1 MSVKRVLPYFL
12 FLNIVFLL
20 PSCVH
25 RIIIDSNPPDA
36 EVHISNEFRGTTP
49 LTLRSDEA
57 VNQDILLNRNDRELY
72 ISGLPE
78 RYWGFA
84 YTFMLKTYFRGL
96 IAGHKDEKERKLI
109 EEILFG
115 IIWTVPS
122 IVIGLPS
129 IVTPDIFVFE
139 MNLPENIKGYNLSKV
154 NYGFMEEIIKEY
166 DIKDLVT
173 YKKEYF
179 EKLKV
184 MNAPYYYKGISVYN
198 NEGISLLRIID
209 IRKNATGL
217 LLGAYRFNN
226 RADGFSFTM
235 EINYSRVISK
245 YFSIM
250 GSSGFTE
257 EDGFLSWFNL
267 GGVYNYSLW
276 HWFGVTPGVGAG
288 LFIHDEP
295 GVPIKNVLL
304 PVLSLEIDISPNSF
318 IATTFTFLA
327 KANGFGFLWKNKST
341 IEGTE
346 LLGGF
351 RIMF

>member
-1 MSVKRVLPYFL
+1 M
-12 FLNIVFLL
+12 
-20 PSCVH
+20 
-25 RIIIDSNPPDA
+25 
-36 EVHISNEFRGTTP
+36 HISNEFRGTTP
-49 LTLRSDEA
+49 LTLKSDEV
-57 VNQDILLNRNDRELY
+57 VNQDILLKGNERELY

-84 YTFMLKTYFRGL
+84 YSFMLKTYFRGL
-96 IAGHKDEKERKLI
+96 ITGHKDEKERKLI

-115 IIWTVPS
+115 IIWTIPS
-122 IVIGLPS
+122 IIVGLPS
-129 IVTPDIFVFE
+129 LVTPDIFIFD
-139 MNLPENIKGYNLSKV
+139 MNLPENIKGYDLSKV
-154 NYGFMEEIIKEY
+154 NYEFMEEIIKEY

-179 EKLKV
+179 EELKV
-184 MNAPYYYKGISVYN
+184 MNAPYYYKGITVYN
-198 NEGISLLRIID
+198 SDGISLLRIID
-209 IRKNATGL
+209 IRKNTTGL

-226 RADGFSFTM
+226 RTDEFSFTM

-245 YFSIM
+245 HFSIR

-257 EDGFLSWFNL
+257 EGGFLSWFDL
-267 GGVYNYSLW
+267 EGVYNYSLW
-276 HWFGVTPGVGAG
+276 HWFGVTPGFGAG

-295 GVPIKNVLL
+295 GVPIKNFLL

-318 IATTFTFLA
+318 ISTTFTFLA
-327 KANGFGFLWKNKST
+327 KANGLGFLWKNRST